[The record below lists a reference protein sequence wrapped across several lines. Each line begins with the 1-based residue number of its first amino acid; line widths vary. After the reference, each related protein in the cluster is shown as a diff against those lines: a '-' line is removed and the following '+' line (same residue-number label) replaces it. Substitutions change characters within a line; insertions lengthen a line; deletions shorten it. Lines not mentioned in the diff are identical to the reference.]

1 MLVVLNQQENKKGR
15 FNDCRKGWRNFK
27 FNRLGNL
34 KWNLILLF
42 FTIIFVTLKDGIFQP
57 SNCRRR
63 QETVLGLSKK
73 NYLNWFKITRM
84 VIKEIFYYIARMNN
98 KICSVTLLGIIMT
111 RIYKKKF
118 AKFTYNQ
125 DLKGFAKF
133 TRISIIT
140 IT

>member
-1 MLVVLNQQENKKGR
+1 
-15 FNDCRKGWRNFK
+15 
-27 FNRLGNL
+27 
-34 KWNLILLF
+34 
-42 FTIIFVTLKDGIFQP
+42 
-57 SNCRRR
+57 
-63 QETVLGLSKK
+63 
-73 NYLNWFKITRM
+73 M
-84 VIKEIFYYIARMNN
+84 VMKEIFYYIARMNN